1 MIFLTVGTQF
11 PFDRLV
17 RAVDEALEQSALE
30 DEVFAQVGL
39 RGYRPE
45 HMEWVETL
53 EQEAFG
59 ERVAEA
65 RALIGHAGVGT
76 ILTALEGRKPL
87 LVMPR
92 LRRYGEIVNDHQVAT
107 ARKFAE
113 AGHVLAAYD
122 EGEVLQK
129 LVALRTFVPTP
140 RRANPEQ
147 VVARVRLFLESL
159 HCHCPSR

>member
-1 MIFLTVGTQF
+1 VIFLTVGTQF

-17 RAVDEALEQSALE
+17 RAVDEALGRSAFG
-30 DEVFAQVGL
+30 DEVFAQVGQ
-39 RGYRPE
+39 RGYRPQ

-53 EQEAFG
+53 EQEAFR

-76 ILTALEGRKPL
+76 IFTAVEAGKPL

-129 LVALRTFVPTP
+129 LVELRTFVPTR
-140 RRANPEQ
+140 RRASPEK
-147 VVARVRLFLESL
+147 VVARVRSFLEEL
-159 HCHCPSR
+159 ARRRDGQ

>member
-17 RAVDEALEQSALE
+17 RAVDEAAGRSALE
-30 DEVFAQVGL
+30 DEVFAQVGQ

-45 HMEWVETL
+45 HMEWVEIL
-53 EQEAFG
+53 EREAFA

-76 ILTALEGRKPL
+76 ILAALEVGKPL

-129 LVALRTFVPTP
+129 LVELRTFVPTL
-140 RRANPEQ
+140 RRASPER
-147 VVARVRLFLESL
+147 VVARLRLFLEEL
-159 HCHCPSR
+159 ARHRDGQ